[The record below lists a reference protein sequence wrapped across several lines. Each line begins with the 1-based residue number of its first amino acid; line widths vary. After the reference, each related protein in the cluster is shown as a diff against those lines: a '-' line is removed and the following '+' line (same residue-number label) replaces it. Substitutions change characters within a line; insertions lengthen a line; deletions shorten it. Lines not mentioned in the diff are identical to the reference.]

1 MKIQHIKIY
10 RIWIKVLIG
19 KFIALNAFI
28 RKEEKYKISDLRFYL
43 KKLEEEQSNLKVS
56 RGKKGSDKGKCRNL

>member
-1 MKIQHIKIY
+1 MKIQHIEIY
-10 RIWIKVLIG
+10 RIRIKVLIG

-28 RKEEKYKISDLRFYL
+28 RKEEKYKISDLSFYL